1 MLCIVFLLIECGA
14 PSGESSVSKLLAEV
28 EGEQLYLSELEGM
41 IPPGSTSE
49 DSALIVNA
57 FVERWVREAVLLNE
71 AERNVPKDFNI
82 DQLVR
87 DYRASLVKN
96 NYENILID
104 QLMDSTVTKEEIG
117 NFYESN
123 REYFRLNE
131 PIIRYWLLQVPENH
145 PEIDDLKKWWQQISK
160 EENQEKVLEFA
171 TRNRIDAKLKDST
184 WYEVSELIEEL
195 PTGWMSKTNVKTTTN
210 FIRKDEGVEY
220 FFRPFK
226 VIQKDATPPQAY
238 LKAKIKRAILHQ
250 RKQKFLEEKKEEMYT
265 RELRQQKIKI
275 YD

>member
-1 MLCIVFLLIECGA
+1 MLCIVLFLFDCGT
-14 PSGESSVSKLLAEV
+14 PSGESSGIKLLAEV

-49 DSALIVNA
+49 DSSLIINA
-57 FVERWVREAVLLNE
+57 FVEKWVREAVLLNE

-104 QLMDSTVTKEEIG
+104 QLMDSTVTNAEIG
-117 NFYESN
+117 NFYEAN

-131 PIIRYWLLQVPENH
+131 PIIRYWLLQLPENH
-145 PEIDDLKKWWQQISK
+145 SEINEVKKWWQQISK
-160 EENQEKVLEFA
+160 EENQEKILDFVG
-171 TRNRIDAKLKDST
+171 RNSIDAKLKDSV

-195 PTGWMSKTNVKTTTN
+195 PTGWMTKANVATVTN

-220 FFRPFK
+220 FFRPFQ
-226 VIQKDATPPQAY
+226 VLQKNATPPQSF

-275 YD
+275 YN